1 MMKCLGECLAVIRAE
16 RRKALCAGARQCLYI
31 ALFFIAVFLLRL
43 VAMKF
48 GFRTFDEHMAVENMQ
63 IVMLALSALCFAV
76 SAGLFR
82 NFRELCLLLCG
93 LCCLAVFRELDKFF
107 DALLPLVSWKI
118 GFIFVVLPLAYAC
131 RRLPQFIRQVMA
143 LCRMPAFAMMAC
155 AFMVVIPMAQL
166 IGHKAFLV
174 LVLQVEHYG
183 VVKQLI
189 EESVEYLGYCMLFCS
204 SIEAMFNFRDET
216 RRAAE

>member
-1 MMKCLGECLAVIRAE
+1 MIKCFGECLAEMRAE
-16 RRKALCAGARQCLYI
+16 HRKALCAGARQCIYI
-31 ALFFIAVFLLRL
+31 VLFFAAVLLLRL

-63 IVMLALSALCFAV
+63 IVMLALSALSFGV
-76 SAGLFR
+76 SSALFR
-82 NFRELCLLLCG
+82 DYRELGLLLCG

-118 GFIFVVLPLAYAC
+118 GFIFVALPLIIAF
-131 RRLPQFIRQVMA
+131 RRLPQFTRQVLA
-143 LCRMPAFAMMAC
+143 FCRMPAFAMMAC
-155 AFMVVIPMAQL
+155 AFMVIIPMAQL

-183 VVKQLI
+183 IVKQLI

-204 SIEAMFNFRDET
+204 SIELMFNFR
-216 RRAAE
+216 R